1 MPFFSFLFLSCT
13 VTLCAFVC
21 VLPFSLFPSLFLSLL
36 SFLSVFPSFLS
47 FPFSFLLSI
56 HPSNLSFLLF
66 FLSYFTRL
74 FFLLHWK
81 SYIILHIPFIH
92 FCLLLLLLPSFTGNP
107 AIVCLSFLSF
117 LSFFLPPSFF
127 PLLCHTP
134 FSYSL
139 LLSSPQCLSSFPCFC
154 HSPSFPLHE
163 ERARGREKGN
173 LVQFTSPIPS
183 LQMSIPASH
192 NHQHPFLTLPP
203 HHHGL
208 TTPLPRLPRPT
219 TSPEVLPTPRN
230 SSTSTTAIH

>member
-74 FFLLHWK
+74 FFLRHWK

-92 FCLLLLLLPSFTGNP
+92 FCLLLLLLLPSFTGNP

-134 FSYSL
+134 FSF
-139 LLSSPQCLSSFPCFC
+139 LSP
-154 HSPSFPLHE
+154 PSFLTSMSFLFSLPLSHPLFPPS
-163 ERARGREKGN
+163 RGKSQREG
-173 LVQFTSPIPS
+173 
-183 LQMSIPASH
+183 
-192 NHQHPFLTLPP
+192 
-203 HHHGL
+203 
-208 TTPLPRLPRPT
+208 
-219 TSPEVLPTPRN
+219 
-230 SSTSTTAIH
+230 

>member
-107 AIVCLSFLSF
+107 SIVCLSFLSF

-134 FSYSL
+134 FSL
-139 LLSSPQCLSSFPCFC
+139 LFP
-154 HSPSFPLHE
+154 PSFLTSMSFLFSLFLSLSLFPPS
-163 ERARGREKGN
+163 RGKSQREGEGKLSTVYLPN
-173 LVQFTSPIPS
+173 PFPS
-183 LQMSIPASH
+183 
-192 NHQHPFLTLPP
+192 NVHPCISQPP
-203 HHHGL
+203 
-208 TTPLPRLPRPT
+208 TPLPHPPTTPPRPNY
-219 TSPEVLPTPRN
+219 SSAATPQAHN
-230 SSTSTTAIH
+230 FP